1 MTPGQTPPSDL
12 QTSGNPSAP
21 VSPVSA
27 PPKKGMSR
35 KATLG
40 VLLLACL
47 FVLMPFLFWQ
57 ASWFGAPM
65 SPADITAAL
74 APAAEPRKSQHALAQ
89 LSMLID
95 RHDPSA
101 RQWYPALIAESRHTD
116 PQIRLTAAW
125 VMGRDNSVPEFH
137 QALLPMLAD
146 SDPMVRSNAALSL
159 VRFADASGRPQLL
172 AMLKPFTLLA
182 PPPDGFV
189 VPSKTAVL
197 RQRLKERDAVRPGTL
212 VARIDYVSDSKY
224 SSSSSMEVRSP
235 VPGVL
240 DHWLVSS
247 GTTVSG
253 NQPLCVLSPDP
264 QSAWESLRALYLVGQ
279 PEDAPVI
286 ETFLRTISN
295 APPNLLEQAHL
306 TLNALKSRGNS
317 P

>member
-35 KATLG
+35 KATLA

-101 RQWYPALIAESRHTD
+101 RQWYPALIAESRHPD
-116 PQIRLTAAW
+116 AQIRLTAAW
-125 VMGRDNSVPEFH
+125 VMGRDNSAPEFH

-172 AMLKPFTLLA
+172 AMLQPYTIL
-182 PPPDGFV
+182 
-189 VPSKTAVL
+189 VPKDTGGPL
-197 RQRLKERDAVRPGTL
+197 RQRLKVGDAVRPGTM
-212 VARIDYVSDSKY
+212 VARIATAQAVV
-224 SSSSSMEVRSP
+224 EVRSP
-235 VPGVL
+235 VPGIL
-240 DHWLVSS
+240 AHWLQPS
-247 GTTVSG
+247 GATIQAG
-253 NQPLCVLSPDP
+253 QPLCILSPDP

-279 PEDAPVI
+279 PEDAPII
-286 ETFLRTISN
+286 ESLLRTSRDL
-295 APPNLLEQAHL
+295 PPNLIEQAHL
-306 TLNALKSRGNS
+306 TLTALKSRGNS